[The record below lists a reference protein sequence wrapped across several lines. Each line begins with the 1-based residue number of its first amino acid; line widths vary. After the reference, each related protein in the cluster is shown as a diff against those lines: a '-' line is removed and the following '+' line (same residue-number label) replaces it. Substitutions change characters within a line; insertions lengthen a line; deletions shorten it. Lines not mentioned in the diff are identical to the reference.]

1 MSKTKKQK
9 RRSVMPFRDRVQI
22 GIEYMSYIKLNE
34 IEIPSTLR
42 ARKLMF
48 IRWYMERYGYKP
60 FIVLFTELA
69 NDVLYIKEV
78 TLERLIFNEK

>member
-1 MSKTKKQK
+1 
-9 RRSVMPFRDRVQI
+9 MPFRDRVNI
-22 GIEYMSYIKLNE
+22 GIEYMRYIKRNQ
-34 IEIPSTLR
+34 IKIPNTLR

-48 IRWYMERYGYKP
+48 IRWYMERYGYKS
-60 FIVLFTELA
+60 FIVLFSELA